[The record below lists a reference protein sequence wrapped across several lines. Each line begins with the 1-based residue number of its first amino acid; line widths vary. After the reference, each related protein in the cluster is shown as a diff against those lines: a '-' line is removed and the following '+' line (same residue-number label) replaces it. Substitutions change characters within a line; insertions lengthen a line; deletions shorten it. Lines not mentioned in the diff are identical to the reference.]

1 MRELANILR
10 QQYTVQRGNID
21 VEKDGI
27 DFIVLQE
34 FQHIETVVKGA
45 DDLHLAVSINQ
56 PG

>member
-10 QQYTVQRGNID
+10 QQYAVQRGNID

-45 DDLHLAVSINQ
+45 DDLHLAVSIYQ
-56 PG
+56 P

>member
-10 QQYTVQRGNID
+10 QQYAVQRGNID

-56 PG
+56 R